1 MVSSYRPKQVGIF
14 HPTRLKRRKEDTMT
28 HLTQRFQEDLQL
40 AGYAKRS
47 IQSYVS
53 AVLRL
58 QRFYNKNL
66 EDITEE
72 DLRQYWLCCQSEFGW
87 SAATLRI
94 SYAGI
99 QHFFTKTLV
108 RSWNIFREIK
118 WKREQK
124 LPTILSLKEV
134 RRIVYALP
142 TQQSHTFYL
151 TLYSLGLRL
160 REATTLQVKDILS
173 DRGLVHIHAG
183 KGALDRMIPLPK
195 ITLLTLR
202 EYYKTHRNPK
212 WIFPALGRNGGK
224 DAGITKDHVS
234 DSGVQGV
241 LRSTLKRLKIK
252 KHVHPHVFRHAY
264 ATHLLEANIPIRHV
278 QKILGHKTL
287 QSTMVYL
294 HVTTQ
299 AQVDS
304 HDRIAKVM
312 QGVLS

>member
-1 MVSSYRPKQVGIF
+1 MNDLI
-14 HPTRLKRRKEDTMT
+14 KRFK
-28 HLTQRFQEDLQL
+28 EDLQL

-47 IQSYVS
+47 IDSYASSVI
-53 AVLRL
+53 RL
-58 QRFYNKNL
+58 QRFYNKPL

-72 DLRQYWLCCQSEFGW
+72 DLRQYWVCCQNDFGW

-94 SYAGI
+94 SYSGI
-99 QHFFTKTLV
+99 QHFFTRTVVQDWKLF
-108 RSWNIFREIK
+108 SEIK
-118 WKREQK
+118 WKREEK

-134 RRIVYALP
+134 KKIIYSLP

-151 TLYSLGLRL
+151 TLYSMGLRL
-160 REATTLQVKDILS
+160 REATNLQVGDILS
-173 DRGLVHIHAG
+173 DRGLVHIRGG
-183 KGALDRMIPLPK
+183 KGGLDRTVPLPK
-195 ITLLTLR
+195 ITLSAMR

-224 DAGITKDHVS
+224 NAGTAKGTVS
-234 DSGVQGV
+234 DNGVQGV
-241 LRSTLKRLKIK
+241 LRSTLQKLNFK

-287 QSTMVYL
+287 KSIIIYL
-294 HVTTQ
+294 HVTTLAEEDSNEKV
-299 AQVDS
+299 AQL
-304 HDRIAKVM
+304 M

>member
-1 MVSSYRPKQVGIF
+1 MSNIIN
-14 HPTRLKRRKEDTMT
+14 
-28 HLTQRFQEDLQL
+28 RFTEDLQL

-47 IQSYVS
+47 RQSYVS
-53 AVLRL
+53 SVLRL
-58 QRFYNKNL
+58 QRFYNKPL

-72 DLRQYWLCCQSEFGW
+72 QLRQYWLCCQREFGW

-99 QHFFTKTLV
+99 QHFFTRTLV

-118 WKREQK
+118 WRREQT
-124 LPTILSLKEV
+124 LPTILSLQEV
-134 RRIVYALP
+134 RTIIYALP
-142 TQQSHTFYL
+142 TLQSHTFYL

-160 REATTLQVKDILS
+160 REATTLQVRDILS
-173 DRGLVHIHAG
+173 DRGLIHIHAG
-183 KGALDRMIPLPK
+183 KGALDRMVPLPKIPLPK
-195 ITLLTLR
+195 ITLVSLR
-202 EYYKTHRNPK
+202 TYYKTHRNPQ
-212 WIFPALGRNGGK
+212 WIFPALGHNGGK
-224 DAGITKDHVS
+224 GAQFAENHVS

-241 LRSTLKRLKIK
+241 LRSTLKRLGIK
-252 KHVHPHVFRHAY
+252 KHIHPHVFRHAY

-287 QSTMVYL
+287 KSTMVYL

-299 AQVDS
+299 AQTDS
-304 HDRIAKVM
+304 HERVSQVM

>member
-1 MVSSYRPKQVGIF
+1 MI
-14 HPTRLKRRKEDTMT
+14 
-28 HLTQRFQEDLQL
+28 
-40 AGYAKRS
+40 S
-47 IQSYVS
+47 ICSIS
-53 AVLRL
+53 LIISKCIKNSNNLISFISVLHS
-58 QRFYNKNL
+58 QRFYNKPL

-72 DLRQYWLCCQSEFGW
+72 QLRQYGLCCYSEFGW

-108 RSWNIFREIK
+108 RSWNIFHEIK
-118 WKREQK
+118 WKREET
-124 LPTILSLKEV
+124 LPTILSLQEV
-134 RRIVYALP
+134 RKIIYALP
-142 TQQSHTFYL
+142 TLQSHTFYL

-160 REATTLQVKDILS
+160 REATTLQARDILS
-173 DRGLVHIHAG
+173 DRGLVHIHGG
-183 KGALDRMIPLPK
+183 KGALDRMVPLPN
-195 ITLLTLR
+195 ITLYALR
-202 EYYKTHRNPK
+202 EYYKTHRNPT
-212 WIFPALGRNGGK
+212 WVFPALGRNGGK
-224 DAGITKDHVS
+224 DARCAKDHVS

-241 LRSTLKRLKIK
+241 LRITLKRLGFK

-287 QSTMVYL
+287 KSTMVYL

-299 AQVDS
+299 AQEDS
-304 HDRIAKVM
+304 HERVSQVM

>member
-1 MVSSYRPKQVGIF
+1 MSDLI
-14 HPTRLKRRKEDTMT
+14 KRFK
-28 HLTQRFQEDLQL
+28 EDLQL

-47 IQSYVS
+47 TESYTS
-53 AVLRL
+53 SVLRL
-58 QRFYNKNL
+58 QRFYNKPL

-94 SYAGI
+94 SYAGV
-99 QHFFTKTLV
+99 QHFFPRTLL
-108 RSWNIFREIK
+108 RPWNIFNEIK
-118 WKREQK
+118 WKREQT
-124 LPTILSLKEV
+124 LPTILSLEEV
-134 RRIVYALP
+134 RRIIYALP
-142 TQQSHTFYL
+142 TLQSHTFYL

-160 REATTLQVKDILS
+160 REATTLQAKDILS

-183 KGALDRMIPLPK
+183 KGALDRMVPLPK
-195 ITLLTLR
+195 ITLFTLR
-202 EYYKTHRNPK
+202 KYYKTHLNPK
-212 WIFPALGRNGGK
+212 WIFPALGHNGGK
-224 DAGITKDHVS
+224 DARFARDHVS

-241 LRSTLKRLKIK
+241 LQRTLKRLGFK

-287 QSTMVYL
+287 KSTMIYL

-299 AQVDS
+299 AQKDS
-304 HDRIAKVM
+304 HKRVARVM

>member
-1 MVSSYRPKQVGIF
+1 MNDLI
-14 HPTRLKRRKEDTMT
+14 KRFK
-28 HLTQRFQEDLQL
+28 EDLQL
-40 AGYAKRS
+40 SGYAQRS
-47 IQSYVS
+47 IQSYISSVF
-53 AVLRL
+53 RL
-58 QRFYNKNL
+58 QRFYNKPL
-66 EDITEE
+66 EEITEE

-94 SYAGI
+94 SYSGI
-99 QHFFTKTLV
+99 SHFFKKTLV
-108 RSWNIFREIK
+108 RSWTIFKKIK
-118 WKREQK
+118 WKRDET
-124 LPTILSLKEV
+124 LPTILSLQEV
-134 RRIVYALP
+134 RKIIYALP
-142 TQQSHTFYL
+142 TLQSHTFYM

-183 KGALDRMIPLPK
+183 KGALDRVVPLPK
-195 ITLLTLR
+195 ITLESLR
-202 EYYKTHRNPK
+202 KYYRTHQNPK
-212 WIFPALGRNGGK
+212 WIFPAMGRNGGK
-224 DAGITKDHVS
+224 DARFAQDHVS

-241 LRSTLKRLKIK
+241 LQRTLKRLGIK

-287 QSTMVYL
+287 KSTMVYL

-299 AQVDS
+299 AQTDS
-304 HDRIAKVM
+304 HVRVSRVM

>member
-1 MVSSYRPKQVGIF
+1 MSHLI
-14 HPTRLKRRKEDTMT
+14 KRFKEN
-28 HLTQRFQEDLQL
+28 LQL

-47 IQSYVS
+47 NQSYVS
-53 AVLRL
+53 SVLRL
-58 QRFYNKNL
+58 QRFYNKPL

-72 DLRQYWLCCQSEFGW
+72 ELRQYWLCCQSEFGW
-87 SAATLRI
+87 SAASLRI

-108 RSWNIFREIK
+108 RSWNIFNEIK
-118 WKREQK
+118 WKREQT
-124 LPTILSLKEV
+124 LPTILSLQEV
-134 RRIVYALP
+134 KKIIYALS
-142 TQQSHTFYL
+142 TLQSHAFYL

-160 REATTLQVKDILS
+160 REATTLQVRDILS

-183 KGALDRMIPLPK
+183 KGALDRMVPLPK
-195 ITLLTLR
+195 VTLLILR
-202 EYYKTHRNPK
+202 KYYKTHHNPQ
-212 WIFPALGRNGGK
+212 WLFPAMGHNGGK
-224 DAGITKDHVS
+224 DAQFAKTPVS

-241 LRSTLKRLKIK
+241 LQRTVKRLGFK
-252 KHVHPHVFRHAY
+252 KHIHPHVFRHAY

-299 AQVDS
+299 AQTDS
-304 HDRIAKVM
+304 HVRIAQVM